1 MLDVKGYAEIKHYEK
16 KKFSIHKHIP
26 LAAGGT
32 SQNDPP
38 CYAVDPQIH
47 WQILAMLRYGPEDP
61 LMVIPMKNIFKI

>member
-1 MLDVKGYAEIKHYEK
+1 MTVRPRNYRKNYN
-16 KKFSIHKHIP
+16 IP

-47 WQILAMLRYGPEDP
+47 LQILAMLRYGPEDP